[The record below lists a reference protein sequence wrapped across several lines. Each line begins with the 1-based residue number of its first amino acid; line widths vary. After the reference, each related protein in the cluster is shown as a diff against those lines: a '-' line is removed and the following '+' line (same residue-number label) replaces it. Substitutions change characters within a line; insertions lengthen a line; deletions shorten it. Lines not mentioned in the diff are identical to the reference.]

1 MGFPTG
7 ISRDAK
13 SKLFFCA
20 RVPGIQVNVFLL
32 IQRDQGDRL
41 GELVCH
47 GFAAPFLSLSIGE
60 IVEVSIGVGNLSVLA
75 VREIHAF
82 F

>member
-1 MGFPTG
+1 M
-7 ISRDAK
+7 K
-13 SKLFFCA
+13 
-20 RVPGIQVNVFLL
+20 VNVFVL

-41 GELVCH
+41 GELKMFVTGLQH
-47 GFAAPFLSLSIGE
+47 LFSAEE
-60 IVEVSIGVGNLSVLA
+60 IVKVSIGVGNSSVLA